1 MCISGK
7 LSHTDIHVFVFMMMF
22 LELFLL
28 RKSSEFPKWDLNPQ
42 PSDHRWDALTIQ
54 LRARFR
60 NGQAGQLPR
69 GLHNQ
74 GASTYIKICKE
85 KCICE
90 CLSGIYSFSIL
101 HRSQLACMGSI
112 GLWTSLLL
120 LSLYFPGYFYGSC
133 IVKVTFIVSLSLVN
147 PAFAICTLLYKIVEV
162 YSAHIMARNSGHA
175 CASRVLT

>member
-101 HRSQLACMGSI
+101 HRSQLTCMGSI
-112 GLWTSLLL
+112 GLWMSLYYYYPCIFQVTFMALALLRLLL
-120 LSLYFPGYFYGSC
+120 
-133 IVKVTFIVSLSLVN
+133 
-147 PAFAICTLLYKIVEV
+147 
-162 YSAHIMARNSGHA
+162 
-175 CASRVLT
+175 